1 MLRTLR
7 FCLVNNI
14 FIQNFF
20 QFFGV
25 YFYHYI
31 YVIYDWITI
40 IIMGQVSMNIT
51 L

>member
-14 FIQNFF
+14 FIQNFL
-20 QFFGV
+20 V
-25 YFYHYI
+25 YISITIF

>member
-14 FIQNFF
+14 FIQNFL
-20 QFFGV
+20 V
-25 YFYHYI
+25 YISITIF
-31 YVIYDWITI
+31 YVIYDWIA
-40 IIMGQVSMNIT
+40 IIMMAQVSMNIT